1 MFYIDSTGIGEIN
14 ISKINI
20 YPNPANNN
28 ITIDYDGQIEKVEI
42 LDLKGA
48 IVYTTNE
55 PKHEL
60 NLPQNI
66 QSGYYTVVIQTAE
79 GVVRKELMIQK

>member
-1 MFYIDSTGIGEIN
+1 M
-14 ISKINI
+14 
-20 YPNPANNN
+20 
-28 ITIDYDGQIEKVEI
+28 I

-48 IVYTTNE
+48 IVYSSNE
-55 PKHEL
+55 TKNEL

-66 QSGYYTVVIQTAE
+66 QTGYYTVVIQTAE